1 MAQVNGRIEAP
12 HGERVKSFDD
22 LQVVYDN
29 NTQER
34 EHKKMSVLTPVFRHS
49 RVDVSKKNQE
59 AMVEPTYCWYRM
71 DSMMRLS
78 RTTPNLKD

>member
-22 LQVVYDN
+22 LQVWCLTDN
-29 NTQER
+29 NARR
-34 EHKKMSVLTPVFRHS
+34 ENRKKMSVLTLVFRHS

-59 AMVEPTYCWYRM
+59 AMVEPMIHTVGTV
-71 DSMMRLS
+71 DSMMRLA
-78 RTTPNLKD
+78 RTSPN